1 MALIVEVGLF
11 EDDHILIKNTCISR
25 GLGTKVLKPV
35 ERSRRALQND
45 AIRFVIGQSIF
56 EQ

>member
-1 MALIVEVGLF
+1 M
-11 EDDHILIKNTCISR
+11 

-56 EQ
+56 EQKAVQKSSQTT